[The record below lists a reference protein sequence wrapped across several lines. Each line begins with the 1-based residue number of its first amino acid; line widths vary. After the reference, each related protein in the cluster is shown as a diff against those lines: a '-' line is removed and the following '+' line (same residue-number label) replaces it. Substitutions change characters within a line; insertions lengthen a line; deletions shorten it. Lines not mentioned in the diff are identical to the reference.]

1 MRLLVVVDMQNDFID
16 GALGFEEASEI
27 VPLIKQKVE
36 EYLQEDQ
43 LVLFTQDTHFDTTQ
57 SRLCY
62 SSTREGKHLPIE
74 HCISKTEGWKIHK
87 QFKPYLLGCF
97 VHSKYDRFGINHYDL
112 ENLCNI
118 QTCLCDQPIDEIE
131 IVGLVTNICVI
142 SCAIS
147 LQNYFNN
154 AEITIDASCCRSN
167 NKELHEKALDV
178 MEGLQM
184 KIINR

>member
-43 LVLFTQDTHFDTTQ
+43 LVLFTQDTHFNE
-57 SRLCY
+57 SRIEINY

-97 VHSKYDRFGINHYDL
+97 VYTKYNRFGISHYDL
-112 ENLCNI
+112 EQLRNVQTRLC
-118 QTCLCDQPIDEIE
+118 TETIDEIE